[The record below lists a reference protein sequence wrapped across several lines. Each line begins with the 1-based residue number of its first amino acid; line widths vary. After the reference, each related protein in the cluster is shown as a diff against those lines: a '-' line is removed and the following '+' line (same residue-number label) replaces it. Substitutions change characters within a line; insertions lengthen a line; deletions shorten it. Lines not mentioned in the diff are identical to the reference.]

1 MMAEA
6 IRKRWPKM
14 RILHLP
20 DYDQLPPELPDADIF
35 VGYSLR
41 ASQLIE
47 AKKLKWI
54 HSTAAGVAQLMY
66 PELRDSGI
74 MVTNPSG
81 IFSVPMAEH
90 TIGLLLALARNF
102 PDSVRGQDRSEWV
115 QQPLWDKPQH
125 LTEVNGKI
133 LLIVGFGS
141 IGHEVARRARA
152 FDLRVWGVTRSGEG
166 DRTLA
171 EKIIPAKDLNTVLPE
186 ADYVLIAAPETS
198 ETKHLIGEAELA
210 RMKPGAR
217 LINVGRGSL
226 LDEAALIRA
235 LESGK
240 LGGAALDVTQIEPLP
255 ADNPL
260 WKAPNLFIT
269 PHTSAVSDR
278 LWHRETA
285 LLMELL
291 ELWFAGKE
299 LFNRSIRQRP
309 PPNDAA
315 RSDLRQRCRYLSF
328 LSGPFLD
335 HTAGFW
341 RAASLPRINPYFC
354 FFPLLVHDVIGPP
367 SVSTNSTFILLN
379 FPSLAPPDVE
389 YVKMY

>member
-1 MMAEA
+1 MNRATPAQTKLVICVWHPFTEWRPKPLMAEA
-6 IRKRWPKM
+6 IRKRWPEM
-14 RILHLP
+14 RVVHLP
-20 DYDQLPPELPDADIF
+20 DYHRLPPELPDTDIF

-41 ASQLIE
+41 PKQLKE

-90 TIGLLLALARNF
+90 TLGLLLALARNF
-102 PDSVRGQDRSEWV
+102 PDSVRGQDRGAWV
-115 QQPLWDKPQH
+115 QQELWDKPQH
-125 LTEVNGKI
+125 LTELNGKV

-141 IGHEVARRARA
+141 IGREVAPRARA
-152 FDLRVWGVTRSGEG
+152 FDMRIWGVTRSGEG

-171 EKIIPAKDLNTVLPE
+171 EKIVAAKDLTSVLPE
-186 ADYVLIAAPETS
+186 ADYVAIAAPETP
-198 ETKHLIGEAELA
+198 ETQHLFGEAEIA

-235 LESGK
+235 LETGK

-255 ADNPL
+255 PESPL

-285 LLMELL
+285 LLLDLL
-291 ELWFAGKE
+291 DLWFAGKD
-299 LFNRSIRQRP
+299 LFNQV
-309 PPNDAA
+309 NFA
-315 RSDLRQRCRYLSF
+315 RGY
-328 LSGPFLD
+328 
-335 HTAGFW
+335 
-341 RAASLPRINPYFC
+341 
-354 FFPLLVHDVIGPP
+354 
-367 SVSTNSTFILLN
+367 
-379 FPSLAPPDVE
+379 
-389 YVKMY
+389 